1 MPYYYENYG
10 KLNAKD
16 TFAVIKE
23 NVHTFWRDYWNSGKF
38 FYHEND
44 ELMRRVILSQYL
56 LIINDSGYIPPAETG
71 LTCNSWYGKAHL
83 EMHYWHMAWAA
94 LWGHPELL
102 ERSFDWY
109 IIWCGIAMK
118 MTCILKK
125 KRTNI
130 CAGTGFW

>member
-1 MPYYYENYG
+1 
-10 KLNAKD
+10 
-16 TFAVIKE
+16 
-23 NVHTFWRDYWNSGKF
+23 
-38 FYHEND
+38 
-44 ELMRRVILSQYL
+44 MRRVILSQYL

-109 IIWCGIAMK
+109 ISILPEAEK
-118 MTCILKK
+118 MQQEMVIRVQGGQKWYPIQERIVRQKLRLFLYGSSLT
-125 KRTNI
+125 
-130 CAGTGFW
+130 